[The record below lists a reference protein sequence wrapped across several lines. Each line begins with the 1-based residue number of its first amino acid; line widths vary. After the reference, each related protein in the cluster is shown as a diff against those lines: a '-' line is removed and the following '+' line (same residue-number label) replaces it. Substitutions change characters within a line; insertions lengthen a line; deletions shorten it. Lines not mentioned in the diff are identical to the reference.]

1 MQVHDVDDLRKSCPY
16 VGEDSCLSRGLS
28 SADLHVCN
36 GLQTDETELRTMFGS
51 QPGFRQ
57 IKLNRGA
64 RGLTCFVEYDDVVN
78 AMAVHQ
84 AQQAGSLP
92 QAHLMLFCTS
102 SQLNRGKNRIEGQCD
117 C

>member
-1 MQVHDVDDLRKSCPY
+1 M
-16 VGEDSCLSRGLS
+16 
-28 SADLHVCN
+28 HVCN
-36 GLQTDETELRTMFGS
+36 GLQTDETELRTMFAS

-84 AQQAGSLP
+84 AQQARSLSH
-92 QAHLMLFCTS
+92 AHPTFRCTP
-102 SQLNRGKNRIEGQCD
+102 SQLNEGKN
-117 C
+117 